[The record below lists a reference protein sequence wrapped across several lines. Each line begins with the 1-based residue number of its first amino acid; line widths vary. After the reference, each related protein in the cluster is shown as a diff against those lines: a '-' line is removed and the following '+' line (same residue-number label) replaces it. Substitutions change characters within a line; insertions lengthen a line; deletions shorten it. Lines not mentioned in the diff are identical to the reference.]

1 MNYLKMEEVRKQKG
15 ITVTKLC
22 KDAGIAVSTYNRYL
36 NNKRKA
42 NVEILVRLCEVLGI
56 TLNDLV

>member
-1 MNYLKMEEVRKQKG
+1 MKMEEVRKEKG

-22 KDAGIAVSTYNRYL
+22 KDSNIAVSTYNRYL
-36 NNKRKA
+36 NGKRKA